1 MPEEEGLH
9 DRGLSAG
16 SPARGGAPAG
26 PVGRSRPMTPVR
38 LADGTQVTLR
48 PIRPEDEPALTALY
62 ARLSPQTAY
71 QRFFTVMR
79 RLPPDWAHILANVDY
94 DRRMAVAALG
104 PGDELIGVARYVY
117 DERAQEAEIAIVI
130 EDRWQGRGLGKLLLG
145 ELIGYAEGKGIRRFR
160 AYVLAD
166 NLRMLKLIGR
176 VTTILER
183 KLDSGVVTLL
193 LAPLEPRPPAVES
206 TGGSTPSPR
215 DSPAL
220 GT

>member
-1 MPEEEGLH
+1 
-9 DRGLSAG
+9 
-16 SPARGGAPAG
+16 
-26 PVGRSRPMTPVR
+26 MTPVR
-38 LADGTQVTLR
+38 LADGTQATLR
-48 PIRPEDEPALTALY
+48 QIRPEDEPALTALY
-62 ARLSPQTAY
+62 ERLSPQTAY

-79 RLPPDWAHILANVDY
+79 RLPPDWVHILANVDY
-94 DRRMAVAALG
+94 DRRMAIVALG
-104 PGDELIGVARYVY
+104 PDGDLIGVARYIY

-130 EDRWQGRGLGKLLLG
+130 EDRWQGRRLGTRLLG
-145 ELIGYAEGKGIRRFR
+145 ELVGYAEARGIRRFR

-166 NLRMLKLIGR
+166 NLRMFKLIGR

-183 KLDSGVVTLL
+183 KLDSGVVSLL
-193 LAPLEPRPPAVES
+193 LAPLEPRPPAGES